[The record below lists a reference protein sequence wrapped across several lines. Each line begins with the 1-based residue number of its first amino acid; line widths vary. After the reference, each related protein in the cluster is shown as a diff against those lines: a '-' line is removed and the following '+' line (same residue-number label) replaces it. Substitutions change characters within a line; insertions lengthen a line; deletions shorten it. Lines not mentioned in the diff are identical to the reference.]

1 MKNKD
6 VLDSWKEI
14 SQYLDRNRRTC
25 QRWEQN
31 LGLPVH
37 RFDTDSSHSKV
48 FAYKPEIE
56 EWLKEQTNC
65 KEIQKKSI
73 FENRWAVT
81 GFVFVSALILIIF
94 AYSFFINGT
103 STSHVAENPS
113 IAVFPFENN
122 SSEYDEYFSIG
133 VSNEIISNI
142 SRVSK
147 IKVISVFPD
156 KGEKNNSNN
165 TQQIKKQ
172 LQGLNVDYFL
182 KGTTEKH
189 DDKIKIY
196 VQLFRAKDNKNIWDH
211 EYYGQQKD
219 IFSIQQDICIKI
231 GKKLNLK
238 IDQRSLLSNDGTT
251 HDYIAFDN
259 YIKGNYIL
267 NRTNGENDDPW
278 KLYFQGKSHSGEW
291 TQESNDLAI
300 SLFQKAINIDSSF
313 AMAYIGLAKCYAR
326 NVNLAWDFR
335 KEWLDKAEELVNTA
349 QAISP
354 NLPEYYSTLVE
365 IYLLKELDFD
375 RDKKPTALELALE
388 GIKKYPYDA
397 QLNSIIGYCYFVK
410 FGKQGNEPDLDKA
423 LEYKEKNF
431 LIDPYGLN
439 NINLAEILMLK
450 KEFYRAIDVC
460 NHIKKH
466 DPSSLVKYRLGEIY
480 YYLGDLDKSKVIFQ
494 QFNMPLDLKIYALF
508 HLCMIAAQ
516 KGEKEE
522 AQRIIQEIN
531 ISMPKEYRGLD
542 EHLRLASIYMGIG
555 NKELG
560 YKHLESFLNTER
572 IKDDRFIYCK
582 YIDIDRNFDLYR
594 EEQRFKKIIKG
605 GNIWLEAKK

>member
-6 VLDSWKEI
+6 ILDSWKEI
-14 SQYLDRNRRTC
+14 SQYLNRNRRTC
-25 QRWEQN
+25 HRWEQN
-31 LGLPVH
+31 LRLPVH

-48 FAYKPEIE
+48 FAYKSEIE
-56 EWLKEQTNC
+56 EWLQEQTNC
-65 KEIQKKSI
+65 KEIQKKSL
-73 FENRWAVT
+73 FENKWAVT

-103 STSHVAENPS
+103 STSHVAENPA
-113 IAVFPFENN
+113 IAIFPFENN
-122 SSEYDEYFSIG
+122 SSEYDEYFSVG

-147 IKVISVFPD
+147 IKVIPVFPD

-196 VQLFRAKDNKNIWDH
+196 IQLFRAKDNKNIWDH
-211 EYYGQQKD
+211 EYDGQQKD
-219 IFSIQQDICIKI
+219 IFSIQQDICKKI
-231 GKKLNLK
+231 YETLKIK
-238 IDQRSLLSNDGTT
+238 IDQTSLLYVDGST
-251 HDYIAFDN
+251 HDYIAFD
-259 YIKGNYIL
+259 YYLKGNYIL

-278 KLYFQGKSHSGEW
+278 KLYFQGESYSGKF
-291 TQESNDLAI
+291 TPESNELAI
-300 SLFQKAINIDSSF
+300 SLYHEAIKIDSSF
-313 AMAYIGLAKCYAR
+313 ALAYIGLAQCYAR

-365 IYLLKELDFD
+365 IFILKELDFN
-375 RDKKPTALELALE
+375 RDENPTALELALE
-388 GIKKYPYDA
+388 GIKKYPNDA
-397 QLNSIIGYCYFVK
+397 RLNSITGYCYFVK
-410 FGKQGNEPDLDKA
+410 FGKHGNEPDLDKA
-423 LEYKEKNF
+423 LEYKEKSF

-439 NINLAEILMLK
+439 NISLAEILMLK

-460 NHIKKH
+460 NHIKEH
-466 DPSSLVKYRLGEIY
+466 DPSSFAKYRMGEIY
-480 YYLGDLDKSKVIFQ
+480 YYLGDLDKSKAIFQ
-494 QFNMPLDLKIYALF
+494 QFNTPLSFKIYALF
-508 HLCMIAAQ
+508 HLGMSAAQ
-516 KGEKEE
+516 KGETQE

-531 ISMPKEYRGLD
+531 ISMPEEYRGLD

-555 NKELG
+555 KKELG
-560 YKHLESFLNTER
+560 YKHLESFFNSER
-572 IKDDRFIYCK
+572 IKDESFIYCK
-582 YIDIDRNFDLYR
+582 YIEIDRNFDLYR
-594 EEQRFKKIIKG
+594 EEQKFKKIIKG
-605 GNIWLEAKK
+605 ENTWLEAKK

>member
-14 SQYLDRNRRTC
+14 SLYLDRNRRTC

-31 LGLPVH
+31 LRLPVH

-48 FAYKPEIE
+48 FAYKSEIE
-56 EWLKEQTNC
+56 EWLQEQTNC
-65 KEIQKKSI
+65 KEIQKKSL
-73 FENRWAVT
+73 FENKWAVT

-103 STSHVAENPS
+103 STSHVAENPA

-122 SSEYDEYFSIG
+122 SSEYDEYFSVG

-147 IKVISVFPD
+147 IKVIPVFPD

-165 TQQIKKQ
+165 TQQISEQ

-196 VQLFRAKDNKNIWDH
+196 VQLFRAKDNKNIWDY
-211 EYYGQQKD
+211 EYDGQRKD
-219 IFSIQQDICIKI
+219 IFSIQQDICKKI

-238 IDQRSLLSNDGTT
+238 IDQRSLLSNDGLT
-251 HDYIAFDN
+251 YNFQAFDN
-259 YIKGNYIL
+259 YLKGNYIL

-278 KLYFQGKSHSGEW
+278 KLYYQGKHHSEEW
-291 TQESNDLAI
+291 TPESNELAI
-300 SLFQKAINIDSSF
+300 SLFQEAIKIDSNF
-313 AMAYIGLAKCYAR
+313 ATAYIGLAKCYAR
-326 NVNLAWDFR
+326 ILNLAWDFR

-349 QAISP
+349 QAIFP
-354 NLPEYYSTLVE
+354 YLPEYYSTLVE

-375 RDKKPTALELALE
+375 RDKKPTALELAQE
-388 GIKKYPYDA
+388 GIKKHPNDA
-397 QLNSIIGYCYFVK
+397 RLNSITGHCYFVE
-410 FGKQGNEPDLDKA
+410 FGKQGNEADLDKA
-423 LEYKEKNF
+423 LEYKEKSF

-439 NINLAEILMLK
+439 NIILAKILMLK

-460 NHIKKH
+460 NHIH
-466 DPSSLVKYRLGEIY
+466 DPSSFAKYRLGEIY

-494 QFNMPLDLKIYALF
+494 QFNTPLSFKIYALF
-508 HLCMIAAQ
+508 HLGMIAAQ
-516 KGEKEE
+516 NGETKE

-542 EHLRLASIYMGIG
+542 EHLKLASIYMGIG
-555 NKELG
+555 KKELG
-560 YKHLESFLNTER
+560 YKYLKSSFNTELF
-572 IKDDRFIYCK
+572 KDERFIYRK
-582 YIDIDRNFDLYR
+582 FIDIDRNFDLYR

>member
-1 MKNKD
+1 VKNKD
-6 VLDSWKEI
+6 ILDSWKEI
-14 SQYLDRNRRTC
+14 SQYLNRNRRTC

-31 LGLPVH
+31 LRLPVH

-48 FAYKPEIE
+48 FAYKSEIE
-56 EWLKEQTNC
+56 EWLQEQTNC
-65 KEIQKKSI
+65 KEIQKKSL
-73 FENRWAVT
+73 FENKWAVT

-103 STSHVAENPS
+103 STSHVAENPA

-122 SSEYDEYFSIG
+122 SSEYDEYFSVG
-133 VSNEIISNI
+133 VTNEIISNI

-147 IKVISVFPD
+147 IKVIPVFPD

-165 TQQIKKQ
+165 PQQISKQ

-182 KGTTEKH
+182 KGIVEKH

-196 VQLFRAKDNKNIWDH
+196 IQLSRAKDNKNIWDH
-211 EYYGQQKD
+211 KYYGQQKD

-238 IDQRSLLSNDGTT
+238 IDQTLLSYVDGST

-259 YIKGNYIL
+259 YLKGNYIL
-267 NRTNGENDDPW
+267 NRTNGENYDPW
-278 KLYFQGKSHSGEW
+278 KLYFQGKYYSGKW
-291 TQESNDLAI
+291 TPESNELAI
-300 SLFQKAINIDSSF
+300 SLYHEAINIDSSF
-313 AMAYIGLAKCYAR
+313 AKAYIGLAQCYAR
-326 NVNLAWDFR
+326 NVNLAWDFK

-354 NLPEYYSTLVE
+354 YLPEYYNTLIE
-365 IYLLKELDFD
+365 IYLLKELDFN
-375 RDKKPTALELALE
+375 RDEKPTAFELALE

-397 QLNSIIGYCYFVK
+397 QLNSITGYCYFVK
-410 FGKQGNEPDLDKA
+410 FGKQGNETDLDKA
-423 LEYKEKNF
+423 LEYKEKSF
-431 LIDPYGLN
+431 LINPYGLD

-450 KEFYRAIDVC
+450 KEFYRAIDIC

-466 DPSSLVKYRLGEIY
+466 DSSLLAKFRLGEIY

-494 QFNMPLDLKIYALF
+494 QFNMPLNLKIYALF
-508 HLCMIAAQ
+508 HLGMIAAQ
-516 KGEKEE
+516 NGETQE

-531 ISMPKEYRGLD
+531 ILIPEDYKDFD
-542 EHLRLASIYMGIG
+542 EGLRLASIYMGIG

-560 YKHLESFLNTER
+560 YKHLESSFNTER
-572 IKDDRFIYCK
+572 IKDERFIYCR
-582 YIDIDRNFDLYR
+582 YINIDRNFDLYR
-594 EEQRFKKIIKG
+594 EEEMFKKIIKG